1 MALKQLVEKRNELQ
15 AKNKKLAKIFEEAK
29 GDPTGN
35 SQDIDLSLIKSIDGD
50 AKSKL
55 DAIRKLSDEVND
67 LGQQVD
73 ELARVEKAAAA
84 VAQQEATRLHDP
96 EDGKTYRPTQERFP
110 QEDNGR
116 IKGFGDLFVE
126 SEAYKAHQPGS
137 SWKGL
142 KQDFKS
148 GLSSVLLKTT
158 FSTSAGWA
166 PESLRTGRLVEE
178 ALQPIDVLDAIP
190 SGRTG
195 QAAVVWMEETTV
207 TNNADT
213 RNEAAA
219 YAESAL
225 ALTEQSAT
233 VRSIGTSLPI
243 TDEQLEDVPQ
253 VQSYLNMR
261 LPYLVRKVLQDQILT
276 GSGVAPDL
284 TGINNFSGIQTQALG
299 TDPVPDAIYKAMT
312 KVMVTGR
319 ANANIVVLHPN
330 DWQAVRLLR
339 TSDGIYIWG
348 NPSEAGPMRI
358 WGRVVIP
365 TTAQTENTGLVGDS
379 TFVQLF
385 IRRDVMVEIGLDSD
399 DFTKGIQTLRAG
411 VRAVLCGYRDAA
423 WCQVTGV

>member
-116 IKGFGDLFVE
+116 IKGFGDLFIE